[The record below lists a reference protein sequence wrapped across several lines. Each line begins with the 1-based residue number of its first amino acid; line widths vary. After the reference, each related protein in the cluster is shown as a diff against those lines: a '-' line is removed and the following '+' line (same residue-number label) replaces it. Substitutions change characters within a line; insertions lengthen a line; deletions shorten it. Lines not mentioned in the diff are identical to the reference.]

1 MNNNLQ
7 KISPIIG
14 VSANIA
20 KTKELI
26 NHVAD
31 TDLNIIICGES
42 GVGKEVVA
50 QNLYQKSPRNG
61 KPFIKINCAALPE
74 GLLESELF
82 GYERGAF
89 TGAHAARKGVF
100 EEAHGGTLFLD
111 EISSTVLQFQAKL
124 LRALETQ
131 EIRRVGENRIRK
143 VNVRII
149 AASNTPLDNLVTLGR
164 FR

>member
-14 VSANIA
+14 VSPNIV

-31 TDLNIIICGES
+31 TGLNIIICGES
-42 GVGKEVVA
+42 GVGKEVIA
-50 QNLYQKSPRNG
+50 QNLYQKSPRKG

-82 GYERGAF
+82 GFEQGAF
-89 TGAHAARKGVF
+89 TGAERRRRGKF
-100 EEAHGGTLFLD
+100 EMAHGGVLLLD
-111 EISSTVLQFQAKL
+111 EIGDMSISD
-124 LRALETQ
+124 
-131 EIRRVGENRIRK
+131 RK
-143 VNVRII
+143 SVV
-149 AASNTPLDNLVTLGR
+149 
-164 FR
+164 